1 MSKLYRRCM
10 NYLKQEF
17 SNKECPI
24 PVIEYALAYEFG
36 MSDSTAKRIVSI
48 YLAGH

>member
-1 MSKLYRRCM
+1 MNKLYRRCM

-17 SNKECPI
+17 SNKECPV

-36 MSDSTAKRIVSI
+36 MGDVTARRIVAE
-48 YLAGH
+48 YLKAN